1 MQPIHFEPGS
11 EDASPLAEA
20 LGDSFKVRVGY
31 RARTVDVICRR
42 CLSSW
47 RLPKREQDSR
57 AAGSW
62 ILPHTFH
69 CKGRRHRK
77 RNARANA
84 AAHPRNGKTALPS
97 PQD

>member
-1 MQPIHFEPGS
+1 MQPVHFQPSS
-11 EDASPLAEA
+11 ETASPLAEA

-31 RARTVDVICRR
+31 RARMVDVVCRR

-47 RLPKREQDSR
+47 RLPKREMDSR

-69 CKGRRHRK
+69 CLGRGHRS
-77 RNARANA
+77 AS
-84 AAHPRNGKTALPS
+84 G
-97 PQD
+97 